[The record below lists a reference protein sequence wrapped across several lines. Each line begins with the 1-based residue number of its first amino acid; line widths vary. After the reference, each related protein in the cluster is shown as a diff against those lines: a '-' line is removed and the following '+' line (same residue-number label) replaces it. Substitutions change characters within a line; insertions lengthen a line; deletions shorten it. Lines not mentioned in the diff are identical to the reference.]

1 MGDSP
6 ASSPAPSAGLP
17 VAVVGAGPAGLA
29 TARALRV
36 RGLPYLQFERHGDVG
51 GIWDIDNP
59 GTPMYESAHF
69 ISSRDKSGF
78 FDFPMPEDLRR
89 LSVRTEIL
97 EYTHSFADAF
107 GLRGRDPV
115 RHRGFG
121 SRQEDGR
128 QLDPGNLGAG
138 RCGRRRW
145 SAAPGSPGIPGCPRY
160 QGISMARS
168 STRWTTATRRIRRPA
183 GADRRPRQLRR
194 RHRLRRG
201 CFRRRRVHQHPAWL
215 PLHPQAP
222 GRNAVGSDRMAA
234 DLG

>member
-36 RGLPYLQFERHGDVG
+36 RGLPYLQFERHGDLG

-78 FDFPMPEDLRR
+78 FDYPMPKSYADYP
-89 LSVRTEIL
+89 SRTEIL

-107 GLRGRDPV
+107 GLRAGVRFDTPV
-115 RHRGFG
+115 FG
-121 SRQEDGR
+121 SRQEDDGSWTLEQTGVAPNGPPWKPPSGR
-128 QLDPGNLGAG
+128 G
-138 RCGRRRW
+138 GRRRW
-145 SAAPGSPGIPGCPRY
+145 SVAPGSPGIPGCPTY

-168 STRWTTATRRIRRPA
+168 STRWITATRRDSPT
-183 GADRRPRQLRR
+183 G
-194 RHRLRRG
+194 G
-201 CFRRRRVHQHPAWL
+201 C
-215 PLHPQAP
+215 
-222 GRNAVGSDRMAA
+222 
-234 DLG
+234 